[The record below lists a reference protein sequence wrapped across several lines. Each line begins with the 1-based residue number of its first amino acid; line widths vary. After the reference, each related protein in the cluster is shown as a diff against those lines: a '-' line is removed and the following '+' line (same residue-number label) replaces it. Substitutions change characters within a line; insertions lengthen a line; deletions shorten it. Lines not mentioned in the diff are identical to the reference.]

1 MPELILDCDNR
12 RFNAIVSRIPK
23 SVTEITASIAYND
36 NHVLVDQ
43 CIKNKINLKWWGLFN
58 EGISTDLELIKKALN
73 STYITSHT

>member
-12 RFNAIVSRIPK
+12 RFNAIVRYIPK

-43 CIKNKINLKWWGLFN
+43 CIKNKINLEW
-58 EGISTDLELIKKALN
+58 
-73 STYITSHT
+73 

>member
-43 CIKNKINLKWWGLFN
+43 CIKNKINL
-58 EGISTDLELIKKALN
+58 
-73 STYITSHT
+73 